1 MVLKAE
7 DKPLRR
13 TSCLQEPEESGDQ
26 QRGQELHTADGQ
38 AQDARGQEREAE
50 EPEESA
56 DQGGLGPSGAR
67 TFPLL
72 LVDRGQDAPE
82 GGNGGGL
89 EGGSALGSARGGK
102 RGMEQ
107 DLTPGGGYETQAP
120 RGGGNDSFRPK
131 QCIQKEE
138 NRCKEHASFP
148 VRASLPL
155 VLPAIRLL
163 GLRRVD
169 GLKLLR

>member
-1 MVLKAE
+1 MRDCRADPPERTTRCLESGMSARSVDARTAHGQEMVLKAE

-38 AQDARGQEREAE
+38 AQDTRGQEWEAE

-82 GGNGGGL
+82 GGNGGGIRGRVSVGFGERWE
-89 EGGSALGSARGGK
+89 EGNGAGPHSW
-102 RGMEQ
+102 
-107 DLTPGGGYETQAP
+107 
-120 RGGGNDSFRPK
+120 
-131 QCIQKEE
+131 
-138 NRCKEHASFP
+138 
-148 VRASLPL
+148 
-155 VLPAIRLL
+155 
-163 GLRRVD
+163 
-169 GLKLLR
+169 